1 MKAESNSPTGPWKK
15 RYEITPFEPKKETY
29 YDATTSPG
37 QIIKSGNE
45 YLMFF
50 SASTGFPKIMRTIS
64 LARTENLDGK
74 WNIDS
79 KPMLPPEE
87 QIENSSLY
95 FQQSDKT
102 WFLFTN
108 HVGLKANLE
117 YTDAIWVYWSK
128 DLNHWNP
135 ANKAVVLD
143 SSNSKWSM
151 HIIGLPSVVKSGN
164 QLAVF
169 YDGNEDPVMPKGV
182 KSHMNRDIGLAW
194 IDLPI
199 KLPVK

>member
-1 MKAESNSPTGPWKK
+1 MKAESNSPVGPWMK
-15 RYEITPFEPKKETY
+15 RYEITPFEPKKGTY
-29 YDATTSPG
+29 YSATTSPG

-50 SASTGFPKIMRTIS
+50 SASTDAPKIMRTIS
-64 LARTENLDGK
+64 LAKTKNLDGT
-74 WNIDS
+74 WNIEPA
-79 KPMLPPEE
+79 PMLPPEE

-95 FQQSDKT
+95 YQKSTNT

-108 HVGLKANLE
+108 HVGITDNLE
-117 YTDAIWVYWSK
+117 YTDAIWVYWSN

-143 SSNSKWSM
+143 SSGSKWSL
-151 HIIGLPSVVKSGN
+151 HIIGLPSVVEFDN
-164 QLAVF
+164 RLAVF
-169 YDGNEDPVMPKGV
+169 YDGNDEAEMPKGV

-199 KLPVK
+199 VLPVR